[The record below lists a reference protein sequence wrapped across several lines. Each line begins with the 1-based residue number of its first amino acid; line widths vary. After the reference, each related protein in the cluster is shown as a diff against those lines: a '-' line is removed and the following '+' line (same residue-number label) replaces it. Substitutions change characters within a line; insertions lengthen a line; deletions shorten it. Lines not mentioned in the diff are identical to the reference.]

1 MSSSG
6 HSVRSE
12 SANSPTVASS
22 RPLRCCASS
31 PMMPMNRSR
40 AALSMSGNDAIVSIA
55 ARMLASDARVPCV
68 SVCSR
73 RSRRLPVSIRR
84 VMLSSISTNP
94 EIPSAAAAPV
104 ASGGAPSTGAI
115 CTRTSWPPGAV
126 VTKFATGPRAPWRS
140 RSWMLSSAWMI
151 RLRSKMAKIERPSPT
166 RLCAFPAAAALSSG
180 FRSSCIARAL
190 YSRMRPST
198 LHMITLCASSD
209 ISAARRLRSCSM
221 RCIGLAHALVEVALQ
236 RFVGV
241 GEGVE
246 ALRQPP
252 DLGGAA
258 QRGAVRR
265 IRREHDPRIF
275 VELRGCRHVTAET
288 APSGRARAERP
299 AARRSGSRSRRGP
312 AESARAARV
321 PAR

>member
-6 HSVRSE
+6 HSVSSE

-31 PMMPMNRSR
+31 PMIPMNRSR
-40 AALSMSGNDAIVSIA
+40 AAWSISGNDAIVSIA

-73 RSRRLPVSIRR
+73 RPRRLPASIRR
-84 VMLSSISTNP
+84 VMLSSTSTNP
-94 EIPSAAAAPV
+94 EIPSAAAASV

-166 RLCAFPAAAALSSG
+166 RLCAFPAAAALASG

-190 YSRMRPST
+190 YSSMRPST
-198 LHMITLCASSD
+198 LHMTTLWASSD

-221 RCIGLAHALVEVALQ
+221 RALASRTRWSKSRCSDSLVSANAFTLSAS
-236 RFVGV
+236 RRISAAPRSGARC
-241 GEGVE
+241 EGF
-246 ALRQPP
+246 
-252 DLGGAA
+252 AA
-258 QRGAVRR
+258 SMILASSLSCAGAV
-265 IRREHDPRIF
+265 
-275 VELRGCRHVTAET
+275 T
-288 APSGRARAERP
+288 
-299 AARRSGSRSRRGP
+299 
-312 AESARAARV
+312 
-321 PAR
+321 